1 MNPSRDVARVDELRA
16 LPAETAWLE
25 FKGSNSDP
33 EVIGKRCAAL
43 SNSARIEGRDLAYMV
58 WGVQDG
64 SHAVVGTDFNPDAKK
79 AGNQALP
86 LWLANSLQPSIA
98 FSFRPVEHPQG
109 RLVLLEI
116 PAATG
121 APVAFNGVPYI
132 RIGNATTS

>member
-1 MNPSRDVARVDELRA
+1 MNLSRDIALVDELRA

-25 FKGSNSDP
+25 FKVNNSDP
-33 EVIGKRCAAL
+33 DRIGRGCAAL
-43 SNSARIEGRDLAYMV
+43 SNSARIESRDLAYMI

-64 SHAVVGTDFNPDAKK
+64 SHAVVGTDFNPDTKK

-98 FSFRPVEHPQG
+98 FNFRAVDHPLG

-116 PAATG
+116 PAARTIPCARQWPG
-121 APVAFNGVPYI
+121 YDM
-132 RIGNATTS
+132 RY